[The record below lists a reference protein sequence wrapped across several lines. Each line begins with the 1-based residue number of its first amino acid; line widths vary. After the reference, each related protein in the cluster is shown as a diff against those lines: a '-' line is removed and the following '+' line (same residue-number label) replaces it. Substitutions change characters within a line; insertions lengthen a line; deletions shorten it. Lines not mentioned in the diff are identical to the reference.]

1 MIIAESAIDAI
12 SYSILHPDPN
22 HQTCYVS
29 IGGQMSPE
37 ARKLLHKTVK
47 DFPGQHITL
56 AFDNDTAGQTI
67 TQDVQTLLADTSK
80 RITAHLPQNKDFN
93 DDLKQKLGLDKPTH
107 TIRTRNDT
115 KTRER

>member
-1 MIIAESAIDAI
+1 MVIAESAIDAI

-22 HQTCYVS
+22 NRTCYVS

-56 AFDNDTAGQTI
+56 AFDNDDSGQTI
-67 TQDVQTLLADTSK
+67 TQDVQTLLADTGK
-80 RITAHLPQNKDFN
+80 HIAAHLPQNKDFN
-93 DDLKQKLGLDKPTH
+93 DDLKAKLGLPNTPTRP
-107 TIRTRNDT
+107 RTNPSQ
-115 KTRER
+115 TRER